1 MASFQKNIAHP
12 QRFNIILLGKTGH
25 GKSASGNTLLR
36 RNVFI
41 SKKSVSS
48 VTQEVQMA
56 SESFDGVTLNVY
68 DTPGIS
74 SQESNEIPIS
84 LYQSLFQLDESA
96 STVLL
101 LVIKAERVASEEKR
115 AIRLI
120 GNILPEFL
128 VENTWILFTKGDEL
142 EKENLTIEQFI
153 EETEEVKE
161 VLQRLQNRYHV
172 FNNSSEN
179 PDQVRELITKIQE
192 APEIIPPEMG
202 FPRTTPPDP
211 EKDPLHR
218 RMLLVGKTGAGKSAT
233 GNTILGEERF
243 RSEFSSSS
251 ITSDCELHQA
261 VFSERNISVID
272 TPGLFDTRICK
283 EKLSV
288 EIGRSIYLS
297 SPGLHAFLYVHPINI
312 RFTEQEEN
320 VFQKLE
326 LIFGREMKKYTI
338 ILFTYGDLLEETSV
352 DELIQENRSLS
363 ELVDECG
370 GRYHTINNK
379 QLSNREQVN
388 ELLEKIDRMV
398 EENRGTC
405 YSNQMYE
412 EAVRFRQEEEEER
425 MREEHERLRRELEET
440 RMREEHERLRRELE
454 ERRMREE
461 HDRLKRELEE
471 TRIREGHEQLSRE
484 EEETRMREEHKRLRI
499 ELEERRMRE
508 EHKRLRIELDVRN
521 WERAMDSKR
530 QECFKKFYNENK
542 MFLDVAGNV
551 AGGDAQMVSWSKLGI
566 AIGLLVVG
574 TAAVILTKGKCFTLL
589 RPFMHIALSPA
600 FASIFNLF
608 HQVFHYF
615 TSK

>member
-1 MASFQKNIAHP
+1 
-12 QRFNIILLGKTGH
+12 
-25 GKSASGNTLLR
+25 
-36 RNVFI
+36 
-41 SKKSVSS
+41 
-48 VTQEVQMA
+48 
-56 SESFDGVTLNVY
+56 
-68 DTPGIS
+68 
-74 SQESNEIPIS
+74 
-84 LYQSLFQLDESA
+84 
-96 STVLL
+96 
-101 LVIKAERVASEEKR
+101 
-115 AIRLI
+115 
-120 GNILPEFL
+120 
-128 VENTWILFTKGDEL
+128 
-142 EKENLTIEQFI
+142 
-153 EETEEVKE
+153 
-161 VLQRLQNRYHV
+161 
-172 FNNSSEN
+172 
-179 PDQVRELITKIQE
+179 
-192 APEIIPPEMG
+192 MG

-251 ITSDCELHQA
+251 ITSECELHQA

-272 TPGLFDTRICK
+272 TPGLFHTRISK

-412 EAVRFRQEEEEER
+412 EAVRFRQEEEEKRKAEDLR
-425 MREEHERLRRELEET
+425 LKRVGEEEERLREDLDIPGQNEEE
-440 RMREEHERLRRELE
+440 RRRREERESFRREEQMRRRRNNEEPERIRQQEWIRRRRSRREEMEKVMRNENERSRMMEEIKRLGQKLKE

-461 HDRLKRELEE
+461 MERFRRVEDEESSVREEIRRLGRELRTSEE
-471 TRIREGHEQLSRE
+471 TERVEERVESRVEKE
-484 EEETRMREEHKRLRI
+484 EEEEEEQEKSENFFYSTIRTFITRLAR
-499 ELEERRMRE
+499 
-508 EHKRLRIELDVRN
+508 
-521 WERAMDSKR
+521 S
-530 QECFKKFYNENK
+530 FY
-542 MFLDVAGNV
+542 
-551 AGGDAQMVSWSKLGI
+551 
-566 AIGLLVVG
+566 
-574 TAAVILTKGKCFTLL
+574 
-589 RPFMHIALSPA
+589 
-600 FASIFNLF
+600 
-608 HQVFHYF
+608 
-615 TSK
+615 